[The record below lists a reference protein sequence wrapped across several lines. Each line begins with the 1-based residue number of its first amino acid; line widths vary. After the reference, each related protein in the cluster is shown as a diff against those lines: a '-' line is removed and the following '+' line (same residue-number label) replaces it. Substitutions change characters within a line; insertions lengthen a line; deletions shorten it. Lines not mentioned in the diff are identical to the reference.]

1 MYDLPVCGLLT
12 FGFLNVLCHP
22 DVVADELKENAEIVF
37 RELQQAYEKNDLKK
51 VREIYE
57 MLMKGEMFIAKSDSI
72 TEKIKLKAE
81 LIKLRNKAN
90 ELKAELTA
98 LTNSDTYQTIIKI
111 EDWDVYFKET
121 KEKLNEELKTIE
133 G

>member
-1 MYDLPVCGLLT
+1 M
-12 FGFLNVLCHP
+12 
-22 DVVADELKENAEIVF
+22 VADELKENAEIVF